1 MKINLRFLLA
11 LATVFLFASTVA
23 AEQQMDEQKIVA
35 ALNQLKTFKAAFR
48 QVNEDGTE
56 ASGMFYMDRPN
67 QRLRFIY
74 KQPAGTSILA
84 RDGWLK
90 IYDADQDEEMS
101 LSLDETPAYFFLN
114 GDIDLQSS
122 QFKRYIFQSDTD
134 VRLQVQDENSGY
146 TLVLY
151 MALPDL
157 TLLGWDVRDINGKWA
172 RLRFKDS
179 QNNTAL
185 AEKLFVRNKSFTSH
199 RDK

>member
-1 MKINLRFLLA
+1 MRLNVRFLLTV
-11 LATVFLFASTVA
+11 ATVFCYATNVV
-23 AEQQMDEQKIVA
+23 AEQQMDEQKIVE
-35 ALNQLKTFKAAFR
+35 ALNQLKTFKAEFR

-114 GDIDLQSS
+114 GDIDLQST

-134 VRLQVQDENSGY
+134 VRLQVQDKNSGY

-157 TLLGWDVRDINGKWA
+157 TLLGWDVRDINGKWT

-179 QNNTAL
+179 QTNTSL
-185 AEKLFVRNKSFTSH
+185 KDNLFIRNKTFTSH
-199 RDK
+199 REK

>member
-1 MKINLRFLLA
+1 MKLNFRFLL
-11 LATVFLFASTVA
+11 TVA
-23 AEQQMDEQKIVA
+23 TLFWCATPVASEQQIDEQKIVE
-35 ALNQLKTFKAAFR
+35 ALNQLKTFKAEFR
-48 QVNEDGTE
+48 QVNGDGTQ

-114 GDIDLQSS
+114 GDIDLQST
-122 QFKRYIFQSDTD
+122 QFKRHILQSNSE
-134 VRLQVQDENSGY
+134 VQLQVQDENSGY
-146 TLVLY
+146 TLFLY
-151 MALPDL
+151 MALPHMA
-157 TLLGWDVRDINGKWA
+157 LLGWDVKDINGQWT
-172 RLRFKDS
+172 RLRFTNNQINTPLKD
-179 QNNTAL
+179 T
-185 AEKLFVRNKSFTSH
+185 LFVRNKSFTSH

>member
-1 MKINLRFLLA
+1 MKLNLRFLLTV
-11 LATVFLFASTVA
+11 ATVFCCATVVA

-35 ALNQLKTFKAAFR
+35 ALNQLKTFKAEFR

-114 GDIDLQSS
+114 GDIDLQST
-122 QFKRYIFQSDTD
+122 QFKRHIFQSDAD
-134 VRLQVQDENSGY
+134 VRLLVHDGNSGY
-146 TLVLY
+146 TLILY
-151 MALPDL
+151 MTLPDL
-157 TLLGWDVRDINGKWA
+157 TLLGWDVKDINGKWT

-179 QNNTAL
+179 QTNTAL
-185 AEKLFVRNKSFTSH
+185 SESLFVRNKSFTSH